1 MKSPRHVSL
10 EEDEDCISTVYSR
23 ERLSQLV
30 DFLRDNTS
38 GQLQI
43 EVTKFADALS
53 ESQTEAAGEVN
64 FEHNVI
70 EHSHESL
77 CYMNMFSLRGGY
89 LAFVP
94 GHSLSSICAYCMGYV
109 F

>member
-1 MKSPRHVSL
+1 MKLPQHVSL
-10 EEDEDCISTVYSR
+10 EEDDDYIRTFYSR

-53 ESQTEAAGEVN
+53 ESQIETAGELN
-64 FEHNVI
+64 FIHNFI
-70 EHSHESL
+70 E
-77 CYMNMFSLRGGY
+77 Y
-89 LAFVP
+89 LHDPCV
-94 GHSLSSICAYCMGYV
+94 M
-109 F
+109 

>member
-1 MKSPRHVSL
+1 MKSPQHVSL
-10 EEDEDCISTVYSR
+10 EEDDDYISAVYGR

-43 EVTKFADALS
+43 EVTKFAEALS
-53 ESQTEAAGEVN
+53 ESQIETAGEMN
-64 FEHNVI
+64 FKHNLI
-70 EHSHESL
+70 EHS
-77 CYMNMFSLRGGY
+77 YDPYVNMFSLQGGY

-94 GHSLSSICAYCMGYV
+94 GHSLSSICAYRMGCL